1 MTTIDR
7 DDDMFRRKSKVN
19 VRRKSPVKSI
29 RDFEK
34 DLLRNNKGGGKVTNC
49 NIDRDEFTITID
61 IDDAKFEM
69 TYGQAALILMA
80 LKGIYNK

>member
-1 MTTIDR
+1 
-7 DDDMFRRKSKVN
+7 MFGKKKRVEMKKIAESK
-19 VRRKSPVKSI
+19 KGI

-69 TYGQAALILMA
+69 TYGQAALILVA
-80 LKGIYNK
+80 LKGIYNA

>member
-7 DDDMFRRKSKVN
+7 DEDMFRRKSKVN

-34 DLLRNNKGGGKVTNC
+34 DLLRNNKGGGKVCFRKQLT
-49 NIDRDEFTITID
+49 
-61 IDDAKFEM
+61 
-69 TYGQAALILMA
+69 
-80 LKGIYNK
+80 

>member
-1 MTTIDR
+1 MLLPAISDNQRIT
-7 DDDMFRRKSKVN
+7 SGGE
-19 VRRKSPVKSI
+19 VR
-29 RDFEK
+29 
-34 DLLRNNKGGGKVTNC
+34 RNNKGGGKVTNC
-49 NIDRDEFTITID
+49 HIDRDEFTITID